1 MLRCIAWGYFFRKVD
16 RMKIPRGVWMLGFVS
31 MFMDISSEMIHGVL
45 PLFVVGTLGASAA
58 LLGLIEGVAE
68 GTAQISKLFSGVLSD
83 RWRNRK
89 NLALFGYGLAAV
101 VKPLFPLATS
111 LGAVFF
117 ARFADRVGKG
127 IRGAPRDAM
136 VADFTPIAQRGA
148 AFGLRQSLDT
158 IGAFIG
164 PLIAV
169 ALIGWWA
176 FDLRDVLWVACV
188 PALIA
193 VLILVF
199 GVQEPAQLANDNHR
213 KAGFNLSTAKNLGP
227 SFWLVALL
235 GAAVMM
241 ARFSEAFLVLR
252 ASDAKMAMA
261 YVPLVLVVMS
271 LVYSL
276 SSYPAGVLSDRWG
289 RKGLFAAGLIAL
301 IVADLVLAL
310 APSPFYVM
318 VGVGIWGLHMGL
330 TQGILSTLVADA
342 APVDL
347 RGSAYGVFALISG
360 VAALTSSVLAGV
372 VWDQMGQAP
381 VFYMGAGF
389 AVIALLVTFRVQ
401 PSSSHQ

>member
-1 MLRCIAWGYFFRKVD
+1 MRVHTKIVWNRKVD
-16 RMKIPRGVWMLGFVS
+16 HMKIPRGVWVWGFVS

-45 PLFVVGTLGASAA
+45 PLFVVGTLGASAT

-89 NLALFGYGLAAV
+89 NLALFGYGLAAA

-111 LGAVFF
+111 LEAVFF
-117 ARFADRVGKG
+117 ARFADRIGKG

-136 VADFTPIAQRGA
+136 VADFTPIAKRGA

-158 IGAFIG
+158 IGAFVG

-169 ALIGWWA
+169 ALIGLWA
-176 FDLRDVLWVACV
+176 FDLRTVLWVACV

-193 VLILVF
+193 VGILAF
-199 GVQEPAQLANDNHR
+199 GIQEPEHKANDNHR
-213 KAGFNLSTAKNLGP
+213 KAGFNLSTAKNLGRR
-227 SFWLVALL
+227 FWVVALL
-235 GAAVMM
+235 GAAVML

-261 YVPLVLVVMS
+261 YVPLVMVVMS
-271 LVYSL
+271 VVYSL
-276 SSYPAGVLSDRWG
+276 SSFPAGVLSDRWG

-301 IVADLVLAL
+301 IGADLVLAW
-310 APSPFYVM
+310 APTPFYVM
-318 VGVGIWGLHMGL
+318 VGVAIWGLHMGL
-330 TQGILSTLVADA
+330 TQGILSTLVADS

-347 RGSAYGVFALISG
+347 RGSAYGVFALVSG
-360 VAALTSSVLAGV
+360 VAALLASVLAGV
-372 VWDQMGQAP
+372 IWDRAGQAP
-381 VFYMGAGF
+381 VFYVGAAF
-389 AVIALLVTFRVQ
+389 AVFALVVSTRVHT
-401 PSSSHQ
+401 SSSHQ